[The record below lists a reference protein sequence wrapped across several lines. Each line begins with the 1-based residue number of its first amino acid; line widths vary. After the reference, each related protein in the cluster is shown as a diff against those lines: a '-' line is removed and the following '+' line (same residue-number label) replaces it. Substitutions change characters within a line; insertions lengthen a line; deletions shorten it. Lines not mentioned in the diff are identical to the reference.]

1 MSKNYQQIKI
11 STDYIT
17 LGQLLKFAS
26 IIDNGSEAKVFIL
39 ENKILVDGEECK
51 MRGKK
56 LRGGEKI
63 EINDSVF
70 LEITRWKLLI

>member
-17 LGQLLKFAS
+17 LGQLLKFS
-26 IIDNGSEAKVFIL
+26 GIIDNGSEAKEFIFNN
-39 ENKILVDGEECK
+39 EILVDGEECK

-63 EINDSVF
+63 DINGSVF
-70 LEITRWKLLI
+70 LEITR

>member
-17 LGQLLKFAS
+17 LGQLLKFS
-26 IIDNGSEAKVFIL
+26 GVIDNGSEAKEFIFNN
-39 ENKILVDGEECK
+39 EILVDGEECK

-63 EINDSVF
+63 DINGSVF
-70 LEITRWKLLI
+70 LEITR

>member
-17 LGQLLKFAS
+17 LGQLLKFAG
-26 IIDNGSEAKVFIL
+26 IIDNGSEAKEFIFNN
-39 ENKILVDGEECK
+39 EILVDGEECK

-56 LRGGEKI
+56 LRGGEKL
-63 EINDSVF
+63 EINNSVF
-70 LEITRWKLLI
+70 LEITR

>member
-1 MSKNYQQIKI
+1 
-11 STDYIT
+11 
-17 LGQLLKFAS
+17 
-26 IIDNGSEAKVFIL
+26 
-39 ENKILVDGEECK
+39 

>member
-17 LGQLLKFAS
+17 LGQLLKFS
-26 IIDNGSEAKVFIL
+26 GIIDNGSEAKEFIFNN
-39 ENKILVDGEECK
+39 EILGDGEECK

-63 EINDSVF
+63 DINGSVF
-70 LEITRWKLLI
+70 LEITR

>member
-17 LGQLLKFAS
+17 LGQLLKFS
-26 IIDNGSEAKVFIL
+26 GIIDNGSEAKEFIFNN
-39 ENKILVDGEECK
+39 EILVDGEECK

-63 EINDSVF
+63 DINGSVF